1 MLVVRGGGAL
11 RLAGQE
17 DALRPPKYL
26 FATARARAWRRSA
39 THVAATFFRTTGT
52 VSAQSTPSCL
62 PGFFA
67 PKQNRFGLQDL
78 PALSLRSSRNLVEA
92 GAASASA
99 PPRSHR
105 AISAVRRH
113 VVSPFLSAAA
123 ITRCRRNQFPAV
135 EASHVWGGS
144 PTSSK
149 LSCGER
155 NGRTLA
161 CCLPAFRVGLL
172 RPAARPAFPMSAPN

>member
-1 MLVVRGGGAL
+1 MFPRSGRRLREVGGSFASPLPRSPRRRTPPLCISIIRDLV
-11 RLAGQE
+11 Q
-17 DALRPPKYL
+17 
-26 FATARARAWRRSA
+26 FA
-39 THVAATFFRTTGT
+39 THVAATVFRTKGT
-52 VSAQSTPSCL
+52 VSAQSTPSRP
-62 PGFFA
+62 PGFLA
-67 PKQNRFGLQDL
+67 PTQNRFRLQDL
-78 PALSLRSSRNLVEA
+78 PAVSLRSGRNLIA
-92 GAASASA
+92 TGAASAA
-99 PPRSHR
+99 ALPRSHR

-161 CCLPAFRVGLL
+161 CCLPAFRVGLCDPPL
-172 RPAARPAFPMSAPN
+172 ARPGP